1 MKKKE
6 KMKVGI
12 ITLYNCYNYGAVLQA
27 YATYKY
33 VKMLGYENVEL
44 INYENAYEAKMKKTV
59 PFVFSGSLKEIIKK
73 FIQYFI
79 LGKNRNLKK
88 AFKNFHK
95 EFKISNKKYNSIE
108 ELKNTDYDIL
118 ISGSDQIWNPT
129 IFNEMD
135 KAYLL
140 DFSETAKKISIASSA
155 GSYKFSSDEKIKIIK
170 SLKKYSGISV
180 REETLKKQLE
190 DEIQDI
196 FVSTDPTLLLSEK
209 EWCDNLKSNNKYNE
223 KNSDYVLLYIVD
235 ANLKTYLA
243 EIRKLKQKVK
253 KDFWL
258 ITPYK
263 YKMECIDKNI
273 VGATPNDFISLVK
286 NSDMVVTNSF
296 HGVIFSSNFNKK
308 FIALENHK
316 NPVRTK
322 DYLNRIGIPERIV
335 KNELE
340 VENIEIENFN
350 MDYHKNIE
358 KIVNETKQWIGDK
371 IG

>member
-1 MKKKE
+1 
-6 KMKVGI
+6 
-12 ITLYNCYNYGAVLQA
+12 
-27 YATYKY
+27 
-33 VKMLGYENVEL
+33 
-44 INYENAYEAKMKKTV
+44 
-59 PFVFSGSLKEIIKK
+59 
-73 FIQYFI
+73 
-79 LGKNRNLKK
+79 
-88 AFKNFHK
+88 
-95 EFKISNKKYNSIE
+95 
-108 ELKNTDYDIL
+108 
-118 ISGSDQIWNPT
+118 
-129 IFNEMD
+129 MD